1 MFVRET
7 NTVNKK
13 TGRTYTKH
21 TLVESYRSE
30 KGPRQ
35 RTIMQLGELALE
47 KKHWPALVN
56 ELESRLSG
64 TVNDQLSIIEERKTK
79 KEIELEKKLRAIAD
93 EAINGYFT
101 SPLEHENRV
110 DRSNE
115 RQFTSVDLD
124 GATTSYSRTLGP
136 ELVGH
141 QVWEQLR
148 LPRILG
154 KCGFS
159 STERSLAEAV
169 VLGRLIKPGSD
180 LSTWNWL
187 VTQTALVELTEA
199 PLAKVGK
206 HGIYSIA
213 DRLLEHKTEIENHL
227 LQREKALF
235 PNRKTL
241 YLLDLTNF
249 YMEGQCAGNDLAFRG
264 KSKEKRSDCP
274 LVSLALIVD
283 SEGLPV
289 VSRVYE
295 GNVSEPSTLKE
306 ILCEMGCLEKNGQ
319 MELPNCRPT
328 LVMDRGIAT
337 SDNLALMRENCFP
350 HIIIERGPRH
360 KEYTD
365 VFANYT
371 ETFRRIGGK
380 GRKDVWV
387 LKVDGPDED
396 TCRVLRVSEGREAKE
411 KAIAEGWIH
420 RAAADLKQ
428 FQTSIRKGSIK
439 KIDKVHQRL
448 GRIKGRY
455 AGFGKR
461 FAADLVLADDGKTAE
476 DLIWEKIETDA
487 VDDESGLL
495 YGCYVIETSYAE
507 KRADDIW
514 HLYMTLTRVESAFRS
529 LKTDLGTR
537 PIYHQIADRTKG
549 HLFISV
555 LAYHL
560 LINIEYRLSR
570 QDDNRGW
577 KTIRDV
583 LRTHQRTTIVLLG
596 EDRNIHHIRHSG
608 QVEPQHRDIY
618 EKLTIKNMLS
628 TIHYKASKKSID
640 N

>member
-1 MFVRET
+1 M
-7 NTVNKK
+7 
-13 TGRTYTKH
+13 
-21 TLVESYRSE
+21 
-30 KGPRQ
+30 
-35 RTIMQLGELALE
+35 
-47 KKHWPALVN
+47 
-56 ELESRLSG
+56 
-64 TVNDQLSIIEERKTK
+64 
-79 KEIELEKKLRAIAD
+79 
-93 EAINGYFT
+93 
-101 SPLEHENRV
+101 
-110 DRSNE
+110 
-115 RQFTSVDLD
+115 
-124 GATTSYSRTLGP
+124 
-136 ELVGH
+136 
-141 QVWEQLR
+141 
-148 LPRILG
+148 
-154 KCGFS
+154 
-159 STERSLAEAV
+159 
-169 VLGRLIKPGSD
+169 LGRLIKPGSD

-187 VTQTALVELTEA
+187 VSQTALVELTEA

-206 HGIYSIA
+206 HGVYSIA
-213 DRLLEHKTEIENHL
+213 DRLLEHKNEIENHL
-227 LQREKALF
+227 LQREKVLF
-235 PNRKTL
+235 PNRKSL

-249 YMEGQCAGNDLAFRG
+249 YMEGQCAGNDLAFQG

-283 SEGLPV
+283 SEGFPV

-337 SDNLALMRENCFP
+337 SDNLTLIRENCFP
-350 HIIIERGPRH
+350 YIIIERSPRH

-396 TCRVLRVSEGREAKE
+396 TCRILCVSEGREAKE

-461 FAADLVLADDGKTAE
+461 FAAHFVLADDGKTAE
-476 DLIWEKIETDA
+476 DLIWEKTETDA

-507 KRADDIW
+507 KQADDIW
-514 HLYMTLTRVESAFRS
+514 RLYMTLTRVESAFRS

-537 PIYHQIADRTKG
+537 PIYHQIANRTKG

-560 LINIEYRLSR
+560 LINIEYRLSQR
-570 QDDNRGW
+570 GDNRGW

-583 LRTHQRTTIVLLG
+583 LRTHQRTTIVLLD
-596 EDRNIHHIRHSG
+596 EDGNIHHIRHSG

-618 EKLTIKNMLS
+618 NNLTIKNMLS
-628 TIHYKASKKSID
+628 TIHYKVAKKSID